1 VDGFNEEVSVTE
13 ELVFPN
19 AMPVTA
25 MQPRTK
31 NRTRDIVR
39 ITIRPSGIQ
48 KFLDNLGTDSHTG
61 NSKYVR
67 SLTFLWRIFYLD
79 GVHGFD
85 GKFPAGSGTTATA
98 NSFAYQLGGGYD
110 LALVRG
116 FGLRVVEV
124 DYFHSALPN
133 NGSGTQ
139 NDIRLAFGVS
149 YHIGRH

>member
-1 VDGFNEEVSVTE
+1 M
-13 ELVFPN
+13 FP
-19 AMPVTA
+19 T
-25 MQPRTK
+25 T
-31 NRTRDIVR
+31 
-39 ITIRPSGIQ
+39 
-48 KFLDNLGTDSHTG
+48 
-61 NSKYVR
+61 
-67 SLTFLWRIFYLD
+67 
-79 GVHGFD
+79 
-85 GKFPAGSGTTATA
+85 SGTTATA